1 MSAAAAAVDPSG
13 ETAFTRTFAA
23 FCSELVG
30 TFPELAEGV
39 RRVAGRATPTFF
51 WKSWQDDL
59 AILAERD
66 FAALQARRRG
76 ILFVPVVMTPA
87 LWSEISEKSQGA
99 IWRYL
104 RALILEAVMEL
115 HLDATA
121 LTEERLGVLMQILI
135 EERGGEDEE
144 AVSET
149 VMEEAME
156 RLAPLMD
163 RLKGMMGAAGG
174 LFDAS
179 GLKGMFDASGL
190 AGMFAGGVSGE
201 MPSLPE
207 IPERLR
213 KGRIAQLAEQMAKQ
227 FDPAD
232 FGIDPALLRGDNV
245 VEVLKGLAEMYQ
257 RDPTKLIG
265 GAKRVAE
272 KIKRQIMGGSL
283 DREALIAEA
292 KEFVEL
298 FRNHPTFKEAIAK
311 FEGLVGEGGLAEMF
325 GGAAGG
331 GGGASSD
338 RLRAV
343 QERLRKKLA
352 AREAAAKKSGG
363 SGSGAR

>member
-1 MSAAAAAVDPSG
+1 MSAAVDASG
-13 ETAFTRTFAA
+13 SAFVRTFAA
-23 FCSELVG
+23 FCSELTE

-87 LWSEISEKSQGA
+87 LWGEISATSQAA

-104 RALILEAVMEL
+104 RTLVLEATMEL

-121 LTEERLGVLMQILI
+121 LTEERLGILMQILM
-135 EERGGEDEE
+135 EERGADDEE
-144 AVSET
+144 AVGET

-156 RLAPLMD
+156 RLAPLME
-163 RLKGMMGAAGG
+163 RLKGLMGAAAAGAGGAGG

-179 GLKGMFDASGL
+179 GL
-190 AGMFAGGVSGE
+190 AGMFGAGVSGE

-213 KGRIAQLAEQMAKQ
+213 KGRIAKLAEDMAKQ

-245 VEVLKGLAEMYQ
+245 EEVLRGLAEMYQ
-257 RDPTKLIG
+257 RDPTKLIA

-272 KIKRQIMGGSL
+272 KIKKQILGGSL
-283 DREALIAEA
+283 DRDALIAEA
-292 KEFVEL
+292 KEFVEI

-325 GGAAGG
+325 GAAGG
-331 GGGASSD
+331 KGSDASSE

-352 AREAAAKKSGG
+352 AREAAKKSGG
-363 SGSGAR
+363 GGGSK

>member
-1 MSAAAAAVDPSG
+1 
-13 ETAFTRTFAA
+13 
-23 FCSELVG
+23 
-30 TFPELAEGV
+30 
-39 RRVAGRATPTFF
+39 
-51 WKSWQDDL
+51 
-59 AILAERD
+59 
-66 FAALQARRRG
+66 
-76 ILFVPVVMTPA
+76 
-87 LWSEISEKSQGA
+87 
-99 IWRYL
+99 
-104 RALILEAVMEL
+104 
-115 HLDATA
+115 
-121 LTEERLGVLMQILI
+121 
-135 EERGGEDEE
+135 
-144 AVSET
+144 
-149 VMEEAME
+149 
-156 RLAPLMD
+156 
-163 RLKGMMGAAGG
+163 MGAAGG

>member
-1 MSAAAAAVDPSG
+1 MSAAASAPPTDASG
-13 ETAFTRTFAA
+13 SAFIRTFAA
-23 FCSELVG
+23 FCSELTE

-39 RRVAGRATPTFF
+39 RRVVGRATPNFF

-87 LWSEISEKSQGA
+87 LWSEISTTSQA
-99 IWRYL
+99 VIWRYMRTL
-104 RALILEAVMEL
+104 VLEATMEL

-121 LTEERLGVLMQILI
+121 LTEERLGVLMQILM
-135 EERGGEDEE
+135 EERGADDEE
-144 AVSET
+144 AVGET

-156 RLAPLMD
+156 RLAPLME
-163 RLKGMMGAAGG
+163 RLKGLMSAAAAAGAGGAGG

-179 GLKGMFDASGL
+179 GL
-190 AGMFAGGVSGE
+190 AGMFGAGVSGE

-213 KGRIAQLAEQMAKQ
+213 KGRIAKLAEDMAKQ

-245 VEVLKGLAEMYQ
+245 EEVLRRLAEMYQ

-272 KIKRQIMGGSL
+272 KIKKQILGGSL
-283 DREALIAEA
+283 DRDALIAEA
-292 KEFVEL
+292 KEFVEI

-325 GGAAGG
+325 GAGG
-331 GGGASSD
+331 GGGDGGASSE

-352 AREAAAKKSGG
+352 AREAAKKSGG
-363 SGSGAR
+363 GGGTK

>member
-23 FCSELVG
+23 FCSDLVG

-104 RALILEAVMEL
+104 RALVLEAVMEL
-115 HLDATA
+115 HLDATV
-121 LTEERLGVLMQILI
+121 LTEERLGVLMQILM

-163 RLKGMMGAAGG
+163 RLKGMMGAAGS
-174 LFDAS
+174 L
-179 GLKGMFDASGL
+179 FDASGL
-190 AGMFAGGVSGE
+190 AGMFSGVAGGVSGE

-227 FDPAD
+227 IDPTD

-245 VEVLKGLAEMYQ
+245 EEVLKGLAEMYQ

-325 GGAAGG
+325 GSTAGG